1 MASGFAIAVV
11 LEDQLHLNEQTAL
24 HEAVCCPSSEMVVDR
39 QLLLGPHQRHL
50 EADAPGSLQTRL
62 KVEAPPLLCSPHC
75 STARELDAISYL
87 VCPAAD
93 QRLNSALRL
102 LLLLCSGLRNPFSA
116 KAGTVPDPG
125 GPQGRWLIAQWAG
138 YLTAWSPAG
147 ERDKLI
153 SKAIPA
159 TRASLPLLALR
170 LGLITT

>member
-102 LLLLCSGLRNPFSA
+102 LLLLLCSGLRNPFSA

-125 GPQGRWLIAQWAG
+125 GASGTLADSAVGGVSHRMVSGWR
-138 YLTAWSPAG
+138 
-147 ERDKLI
+147 ERQADF
-153 SKAIPA
+153 
-159 TRASLPLLALR
+159 
-170 LGLITT
+170 